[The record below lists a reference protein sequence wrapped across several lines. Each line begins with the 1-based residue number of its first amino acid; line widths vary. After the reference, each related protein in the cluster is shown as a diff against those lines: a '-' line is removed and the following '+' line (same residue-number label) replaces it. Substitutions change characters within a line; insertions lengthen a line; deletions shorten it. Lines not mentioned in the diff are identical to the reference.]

1 MLNRPH
7 TDDDHSGMPY
17 APLTVTPRGDALSD
31 DPGLRVAVED
41 VIGALRQDMLSYAV
55 QEKIVEAMSP
65 TTRRDIVAKIAG
77 LEASVLMTF
86 KQQIQLVDT
95 VLRRIVNTDGTK
107 TINADDYEIPL
118 KDALNLSLKVT
129 QVMVR
134 DLPKIY
140 TLDRIQKQEE
150 ALRRVMESH
159 MTREQQEAVLYELE
173 RIETGEV

>member
-1 MLNRPH
+1 MLNR
-7 TDDDHSGMPY
+7 GLPY
-17 APLTVTPRGDALSD
+17 APLTIAPRGDALSD
-31 DPGLRVAVED
+31 DPGLRSSVED
-41 VIGALRQDMLSYAV
+41 VIGALRQDMLSYQV
-55 QEKIVEAMSP
+55 QERIIEAMSP
-65 TTRRDIVAKIAG
+65 TTRRDMVAKIAG

-95 VLRRIVNTDGTK
+95 VLRRIVNSDGTV
-107 TINADDYEIPL
+107 TPNADDYDIPL

-140 TLDRIQKQEE
+140 TIDRIQKQEE

-159 MTREQQEAVLYELE
+159 MTREQQEAVLLELE